1 MARMVRKQ
9 LYIDDTQDQALA
21 AEAERLGIT
30 QAEIVRRAID
40 AWLND
45 TSRES
50 RRAAWKRA
58 QAIMRE
64 IRAQGPVEP
73 LPRRWERG
81 ELHERDSVR

>member
-21 AEAERLGIT
+21 AEAERLGVT

-40 AWLND
+40 AWLSD
-45 TSRES
+45 TLRES
-50 RRAAWKRA
+50 RRQAWEEARE
-58 QAIMRE
+58 IMRG
-64 IRAQGPVEP
+64 IRAKGPVEP
-73 LPRRWERG
+73 LAHKWERG

>member
-9 LYIDDTQDQALA
+9 LYIEDEQDQALA

-50 RRAAWKRA
+50 RR
-58 QAIMRE
+58 QALRE
-64 IRAQGPVEP
+64 ALETARQIRELGPVEP

-81 ELHERDSVR
+81 ELHERDSLR